1 MGVTPG
7 EYRRK
12 KERDTKR
19 AEEEDFRRKL
29 EIYDPTVRPSDTRA
43 RSKLLSE
50 AEIIE
55 EFKETHTLAISA
67 VALEAAII
75 DKVAECLK
83 DLEGTNVRRLREAAR
98 TISAVTTIATRAQ
111 QGDAVVAETE
121 MGSLRRELCS
131 LRYENQK
138 MKERMQHLLTQSSAE
153 APQPQKLPKVISNVV
168 VRESC
173 VMERKRPP
181 IPERREETIPSAPME
196 EEQEIMELEPLPS
209 TNSATETAFKI
220 PKVPPRVP
228 KAPPSAAKVKI
239 PPPPSLTAASQ
250 TEMDG
255 TARRLEEELTER
267 INSLIAE
274 RERGRAKNKGKD
286 GSSGETRGLPNTAKQ
301 RAEKN
306 HEKGTISP
314 QSSSTQPAGGNPP
327 TSSHSPEAESWTVVT
342 SSGKARKGNPAPFS
356 LPTGTKTYAEV
367 MREGGKKAT
376 YAGAKKQPAAPK
388 GKGGAPEVSP
398 RKRGPTKGNRQKV
411 AVKPP
416 NTKKRKILRTAD
428 ASVACPE
435 GEYEEVVRN
444 LRSQIKIKELGISG
458 LRARRALSGALL
470 FEVPGRKCKG
480 GNLSFPD
487 EKSPTREGR
496 DNNLPPHKESGTEN
510 SRP

>member
-1 MGVTPG
+1 MASIFEAVTGSVHPNG
-7 EYRRK
+7 EDSDASFTSAKTDVRKKRGRGRPETTGKYRRK
-12 KERDTKR
+12 KEKDTKR

-98 TISAVTTIATRAQ
+98 TISAAVTTIATRAQ
-111 QGDAVVAETE
+111 QGDTVVAETE
-121 MGSLRRELCS
+121 IGSLRRELCS

-181 IPERREETIPSAPME
+181 IPERREETISSTPME

-239 PPPPSLTAASQ
+239 PLPPSLTPASQ
-250 TEMDG
+250 TEMDE

-274 RERGRAKNKGKD
+274 KERLRSSFGLNPTSAINRGKVLSPPQGKSKKTRERTAAAEKPEASPIPPSNGPKRI
-286 GSSGETRGLPNTAKQ
+286 TRRGL
-301 RAEKN
+301 
-306 HEKGTISP
+306 
-314 QSSSTQPAGGNPP
+314 
-327 TSSHSPEAESWTVVT
+327 
-342 SSGKARKGNPAPFS
+342 
-356 LPTGTKTYAEV
+356 
-367 MREGGKKAT
+367 
-376 YAGAKKQPAAPK
+376 
-388 GKGGAPEVSP
+388 
-398 RKRGPTKGNRQKV
+398 
-411 AVKPP
+411 
-416 NTKKRKILRTAD
+416 
-428 ASVACPE
+428 
-435 GEYEEVVRN
+435 
-444 LRSQIKIKELGISG
+444 
-458 LRARRALSGALL
+458 
-470 FEVPGRKCKG
+470 
-480 GNLSFPD
+480 
-487 EKSPTREGR
+487 
-496 DNNLPPHKESGTEN
+496 
-510 SRP
+510 